1 MAVNG
6 AGSGAAAK
14 PPRGGLSPL
23 ARVRSYDAHAWVGVV
38 ASVLLN
44 AMFFAG
50 AASLFRAELEE
61 WQDPR
66 PLAAASEHASPARLV
81 KRLLRDHQLAGGEA
95 WVRFPSERR
104 SLVEAHVRAGGS
116 AEWHELRLDPVTTE
130 TVTARSEVADLLYQ
144 LHFLH
149 HDRVPAGIYL
159 AGLLGVAMLVALV
172 TGTVVHLRDL
182 RSQLVRL
189 RPGRPMR
196 TVWSDLHKVLGVLGL
211 PFQVVV
217 AWSGTVLCLWPLVLR
232 VAAWSATGG
241 DFEAAERLLIGWHEH
256 ARPSGTSVAPPDVDA
271 LVATARDHAP
281 SMRPEWM
288 HVELPGD
295 AAGTFALLGATAE
308 AAFGATDVRVNAV
321 DATLVHHGEPS
332 SETAGGAVLRWAVG
346 LHFARHGGLALR
358 IAEALLALGACATIL
373 SGNWIWIERR
383 RVRAG
388 EARASFLERLTVGAG
403 IGVLAAT
410 GALFVTNRL
419 LLAIPG
425 RFAVAEVSVLFGVWA
440 ACTAFALARDDA
452 RRSARAILAVAAAA
466 MVAAPALGA
475 LTTPFSALGALAAGR
490 VDLAG
495 VDLGIA
501 LLGLGALA
509 IRHVIPVAASGE
521 ARLAAPECARA

>member
-6 AGSGAAAK
+6 AGGAGAAK
-14 PPRGGLSPL
+14 QRRGGLSPL
-23 ARVRSYDAHAWVGVV
+23 ARVRSYDAHAWVGVA

-66 PLAAASEHASPARLV
+66 PLAAAGRLASPAQLV
-81 KRLLRDHQLAGGEA
+81 ERLLRDHHLAGGEA
-95 WVRFPSERR
+95 WLRFPSARR
-104 SLVEAHVRAGGS
+104 SLVEAHVRAGGGT
-116 AEWHELRLDPVTTE
+116 EWRELRLDPVTTD

-149 HDRVPAGIYL
+149 HDRAPAGIYV
-159 AGLLGVAMLVALV
+159 AGLLGVAMLGALV

-182 RSQLVRL
+182 RPQLVRL
-189 RPGRPMR
+189 RPRRPMR

-211 PFQVVV
+211 PFQVMV
-217 AWSGTVLCLWPLVLR
+217 AWTGTVLCLWPLALR

-256 ARPSGTSVAPPDVDA
+256 ARPSGTTVAPPDVDA
-271 LVATARDHAP
+271 LVAKARGHAP
-281 SMRPEWM
+281 TLQPEWM

-295 AAGTFALLGATAE
+295 AAGTFALLGATPDAP
-308 AAFGATDVRVNAV
+308 FGATDVRLSAV
-321 DATLVHHGEPS
+321 DGALVHHGAPAT
-332 SETAGGAVLRWAVG
+332 ETAGGAALRWAVG
-346 LHFARHGGLALR
+346 LHFARYGGLTLR

-388 EARASFLERLTVGAG
+388 EARASFLERITVGAG

-410 GALFVTNRL
+410 GVLFATNRL
-419 LLAIPG
+419 LLLLPG
-425 RFAVAEVSVLFGVWA
+425 RFAVTEVCAFFGAWA
-440 ACTAFALARDDA
+440 ACTAFALARADA
-452 RRSARAILAVAAAA
+452 RGSARAILAVAAAA
-466 MVAAPALGA
+466 MVAASALGA
-475 LTTPFSALGALAAGR
+475 LTTPLDVIGAIAAGR
-490 VDLAG
+490 REIAG
-495 VDLGIA
+495 VDAGVA

-509 IRHVIPVAASGE
+509 IRRAIPVAATAE
-521 ARLAAPECARA
+521 APRAAPECARA